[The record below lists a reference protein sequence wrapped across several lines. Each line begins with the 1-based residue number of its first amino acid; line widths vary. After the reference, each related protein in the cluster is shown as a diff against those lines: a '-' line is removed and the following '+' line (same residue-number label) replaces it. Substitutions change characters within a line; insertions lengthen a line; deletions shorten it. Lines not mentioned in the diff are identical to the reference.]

1 MSPRAR
7 LLLTSR
13 GLRAFGDGFIALTL
27 PVYLIGLGLSPFQV
41 GLIVTATLMGS
52 AALTL
57 VVGLAAHRIAARTLL
72 TLASLLMLATG
83 LAFSQARA
91 FWPLLVVGFVGTL
104 NPSGGDVSPFLPLE
118 QSLLSHAGPD
128 AQRTALYARYGL
140 AGSLAAAA
148 GSLVVGAAN
157 WAGVRFGLAALDVA
171 RALFVLYGLIGL
183 VVLAL
188 YRRLPAQE
196 SEAETARQP
205 LGPSRNRVL
214 LLAGLFS
221 IDAFGGGFVVQSLLA
236 LWLFQHWGLSIPAAS
251 AFFFWAGLL
260 TAFSQLAAGRL
271 ARKIGLINTM
281 VFTHIPA
288 NLCLMAVPF
297 APTLAVAVVLLL
309 VRSALSSMDVP
320 ARTSY
325 VMAVVTPPERAAAAS
340 VTSVPRSLA
349 AALSPSLAGF
359 LLTISPFAWP
369 LMIGGGLKITYD
381 LLLLAMFRAVK
392 PPEEQSASDS
402 GTGRRTPIYGSPN

>member
-1 MSPRAR
+1 MSPPAR

-27 PVYLIGLGLSPFQV
+27 PVYLITLGLSPFQV
-41 GLIVTATLMGS
+41 GLIVTVTLLGS

-57 VVGLAAHRIAARTLL
+57 IVGLAAHRIAARTLL

-83 LAFSQARA
+83 LAFSEVRA

-118 QSLLSHAGPD
+118 QSLLAHAGAD
-128 AQRTALYARYGL
+128 AQRTSLFASYGL
-140 AGSLAAAA
+140 TGSLAVAA
-148 GSLVVGAAN
+148 GSLVVGVAH
-157 WAGVRFGLAALDVA
+157 WVGVQFGVAALDVA

-188 YRRLPAQE
+188 YRQLPAQE
-196 SEAETARQP
+196 SDAEAARQP
-205 LGPSRNRVL
+205 LRASRNRVL

-271 ARKIGLINTM
+271 ARKIGLVNTM

-288 NLCLMAVPF
+288 NVCLMAVPL
-297 APTLAVAVVLLL
+297 APNLAVAMSLLL

-340 VTSVPRSLA
+340 LTNVPRSLA
-349 AALSPSLAGF
+349 AALSPSLAG
-359 LLTISPFAWP
+359 LLFTASPFAWP

-381 LLLLAMFRAVK
+381 LLLLTMFRTVR
-392 PPEEQSASDS
+392 PPEEQTAHGSRTARKALNS
-402 GTGRRTPIYGSPN
+402 GSQT

>member
-1 MSPRAR
+1 MSPQAR

-27 PVYLIGLGLSPFQV
+27 PVYLIGLGLSPLQV
-41 GLIVTATLMGS
+41 GFIVTGTLLGS

-72 TLASLLMLATG
+72 TLTSLLMLGTG
-83 LAFSQARA
+83 LAFSEATA

-118 QSLLSHAGPD
+118 QSLLAHAGPD
-128 AQRTALYARYGL
+128 AQRTGLYARYGL
-140 AGSLAAAA
+140 TGSLAVAA
-148 GSLVVGAAN
+148 GSLVVGAAHL
-157 WAGVRFGLAALDVA
+157 AGVRLGVAALDVA

-183 VVLAL
+183 LVLAL

-196 SEAETARQP
+196 SDAETARQP
-205 LGPSRNRVL
+205 LGPSLNRVL

-251 AFFFWAGLL
+251 AFFFWAGSL
-260 TAFSQLAAGRL
+260 TAFSQVAAGGL
-271 ARKIGLINTM
+271 ARKVGLINTM

-297 APTLAVAVVLLL
+297 APNLAVAMILLL
-309 VRSALSSMDVP
+309 VRFTLSSMDVP

-340 VTSVPRSLA
+340 LTNVPRSLA
-349 AALSPSLAGF
+349 AALSPSLAG
-359 LLTISPFAWP
+359 LLFTASPFAWA

-381 LLLLAMFRAVK
+381 LILLAMFRAVK
-392 PPEEQSASDS
+392 PPEEQADPRI
-402 GTGRRTPIYGSPN
+402 G